1 MGGGFSRQQVAH
13 TRQPASAGVTASV
26 THRTNK
32 IGAAE
37 GFRTRGAE
45 DARRT
50 PDGVSPSTPPGVHH
64 MRAPSASDRAASRDM
79 ACVRHAVPPQTA
91 ATRAANSPA
100 GQSAEKGPA
109 GAFPEIHFARNLAG
123 GAFAPEAP
131 RTRLGAANTQ
141 LASWTTCGARR
152 PPSLLLVLGATFIDL
167 WPVWLAILPALLIEA
182 AL

>member
-1 MGGGFSRQQVAH
+1 MAGRGSFQTGVAH
-13 TRQPASAGVTASV
+13 TRQPASAAVVASA
-26 THRTNK
+26 TSIT

-37 GFRTRGAE
+37 GYRTRGAE
-45 DARRT
+45 DGGTGSA
-50 PDGVSPSTPPGVHH
+50 PNAPAAVHH

-79 ACVRHAVPPQTA
+79 ACVRHAVPPQKA
-91 ATRAANSPA
+91 ATCAANSPA
-100 GQSAEKGPA
+100 GHSAEKGPA
-109 GAFPEIHFARNLAG
+109 GASSEIQFARNLAG

-152 PPSLLLVLGATFIDL
+152 PPSLLLVLGVTFIDL
-167 WPVWLAILPALLIEA
+167 WPVWLAVLPALLIEV